1 MCVPRRYVK
10 NKAGLT
16 GQTVPRRRIPG
27 HWPIPVPEALA
38 LAEPVTLVS
47 KTLPFS
53 FLYPPPS
60 RCHERVLAKLGR
72 QAARLNLE
80 AFRTKRHGHTP
91 SLACRGAF
99 GLRALLLCVYLRT
112 VLSCSRGAS
121 KAVTR

>member
-16 GQTVPRRRIPG
+16 GQTVPRRRIPS

-60 RCHERVLAKLGR
+60 RCHERVLAMLGR

-80 AFRTKRHGHTP
+80 AFRTKRHGHTIFI
-91 SLACRGAF
+91 ACRGF
-99 GLRALLLCVYLRT
+99 GLPAAACLCLPST
-112 VLSCSRGAS
+112 VLLTVLQPRC